1 MTESEIKVALIKATR
16 RCWPDVSRASE
27 LPFPDY
33 WKAVTGWLTF
43 HAPHVGDL
51 LMWKFIDGFAVSA
64 KEAEERGEAPT
75 PPRVPK
81 EVREI
86 WAHARR
92 SAAVEDIERR
102 RAWENSAQ
110 RAMAVRDRFATRRVV
125 QQNFV
130 RDKQTE
136 GRTK

>member
-1 MTESEIKVALIKATR
+1 MTESEIKVALAKAAR
-16 RCWPDVSRASE
+16 RCWPEVSRASD
-27 LPFPDY
+27 LPFPEY
-33 WKAVTGWLTF
+33 WKAVTEWLKF
-43 HAPHVGDL
+43 HAPRVGDL

-75 PPRVPK
+75 LPRVPK

-102 RAWENSAQ
+102 RAWEDSAR

-125 QQNFV
+125 QQYFA